1 MRDPRGIMRAI
12 AHALG
17 LDERRCAHCLAPF
30 SPGGVNTDAA
40 FPLCPSCAEALSPY
54 GGPRC
59 RLCALPLHETNT
71 EGAGHTDCPD
81 CHGTFRP
88 WQGIACYGLYEGA
101 LRDAIL
107 RLKFDGETAQAPFL
121 AACLLEAAACLPRP
135 DAVVPMP
142 LHPSRLRERGF
153 NQVHEMTR
161 RLCSVTGLHA
171 EPALL
176 SRTKVGIPQEKLSA
190 DERARNLQDSF
201 AASARAS
208 GLALWLVDDVMTTGS
223 TLSAACEALRKAGAT
238 AVHVLLAART
248 PLAASEK

>member
-1 MRDPRGIMRAI
+1 MRAI
-12 AHALG
+12 ARALG

-30 SPGGVNTDAA
+30 SPEDAHA
-40 FPLCPSCAEALSPY
+40 DAFFPLCPSCEKELRPFS
-54 GGPRC
+54 GPRC
-59 RLCALPLHETNT
+59 RLCALPLP
-71 EGAGHTDCPD
+71 GAKKGDAGHAYCPD
-81 CHGTFRP
+81 CRGTIRP
-88 WQGIACYGLYEGA
+88 WQGIACYGLYQGA

-121 AACLLEAAACLPRP
+121 AACLIEAAACLPRP

-161 RLCSVTGLHA
+161 RLCSATGLQA
-171 EPALL
+171 LPALL
-176 SRTKVGIPQEKLSA
+176 SRTKAGIAQEKLSA
-190 DERARNLQDSF
+190 DERSRNLRGSF

-208 GLALWLVDDVMTTGS
+208 GRTLWLVDDVMTTGS
-223 TLSAACEALRKAGAT
+223 TLDAACEALRQAGAT

-248 PLAASEK
+248 PLAARRTSP